1 MYLVSDDSAKPFRL
15 HVRGPSFVNLQ
26 AVPLLMRGGLLSDT
40 ITVISTVDP
49 VMGEVDR

>member
-1 MYLVSDDSAKPFRL
+1 
-15 HVRGPSFVNLQ
+15 
-26 AVPLLMRGGLLSDT
+26 MRGGSVSDA

>member
-1 MYLVSDDSAKPFRL
+1 
-15 HVRGPSFVNLQ
+15 
-26 AVPLLMRGGLLSDT
+26 MRGGLVSDT